1 MVRHMT
7 KCLFSSKTILAL
19 IVAGAV
25 AAVPASSAAAAT
37 NSTTIFTTLQ
47 GTSVLGHEVPIVGTQ
62 GYNVTVPVSS
72 SLVPQVVWNAIDVT
86 ADVNVSLGSLQI
98 ANVYLDPHMSK

>member
-1 MVRHMT
+1 MT

-25 AAVPASSAAAAT
+25 AAVPASSASAAT

-47 GTSVLGHEVPIVGTQ
+47 GTSVLGHDVPVVGTQ
-62 GYNVTVPVSS
+62 GYNITLPVNSNV
-72 SLVPQVVWNAIDVT
+72 VPQAVWSAIDIT
-86 ADVNVSLGSLQI
+86 ADVNVSLGSVQV
-98 ANVYLDPHMSK
+98 ANLYVDPHMAK

>member
-1 MVRHMT
+1 MT

-19 IVAGAV
+19 IVGAAV

-47 GTSVLGHEVPIVGTQ
+47 GTSVLGHEVPVVGTQ
-62 GYNVTVPVSS
+62 GYNITLPVNSKV
-72 SLVPQVVWNAIDVT
+72 VPQAVWNALDIT
-86 ADVNVSLGSLQI
+86 ADVNVSLGSLQV
-98 ANVYLDPHMSK
+98 ANVYVDPHLAK

>member
-1 MVRHMT
+1 MT

-25 AAVPASSAAAAT
+25 AAVPATSASAAT

-62 GYNVTVPVSS
+62 GYNVTLPINS
-72 SLVPQVVWNAIDVT
+72 SLVPQAVWNAIDIT
-86 ADVNVSLGSLQI
+86 ADVNVSLGSLQV
-98 ANVYLDPHMSK
+98 ANLYIDPHMAK

>member
-1 MVRHMT
+1 MT

-25 AAVPASSAAAAT
+25 AAVPATSASAAT

-47 GTSVLGHEVPIVGTQ
+47 GTSVLGQEVPIVGTQ
-62 GYNVTVPVSS
+62 GYNVTLPVSS
-72 SLVPQVVWNAIDVT
+72 SLVPQAVWNAIDI
-86 ADVNVSLGSLQI
+86 NC
-98 ANVYLDPHMSK
+98 

>member
-1 MVRHMT
+1 MT

-25 AAVPASSAAAAT
+25 AAVPASSASAAT

-47 GTSVLGHEVPIVGTQ
+47 GTSVLGQEVPIVGTQ
-62 GYNVTVPVSS
+62 GYNVTVPIQSS
-72 SLVPQVVWNAIDVT
+72 VVPQAVWSAIDIT
-86 ADVNVSLGSLQI
+86 ADANVSLGSLQV
-98 ANVYLDPHMSK
+98 ANLYVDPHMAK

>member
-7 KCLFSSKTILAL
+7 KCLFSSKTVLAL

-47 GTSVLGHEVPIVGTQ
+47 GTSVLGQDVPIVGTQ
-62 GYNVTVPVSS
+62 GYNITVPIKSS
-72 SLVPQVVWNAIDVT
+72 TVPQVVWNAIDIT
-86 ADVNVSLGSLQI
+86 ADVNVSLGSLQV
-98 ANVYLDPHMSK
+98 ANVYVDPHMAR

>member
-1 MVRHMT
+1 MT

-19 IVAGAV
+19 IAAGVV
-25 AAVPASSAAAAT
+25 AAVPASSASAAT

-62 GYNVTVPVSS
+62 GYNVTVPIKS
-72 SLVPQVVWNAIDVT
+72 SLVPQAVWNAIDIT
-86 ADVNVSLGSLQI
+86 ADVNVSIGSLQV
-98 ANVYLDPHMSK
+98 ANLYIDPHMAK